1 MNNHIHDNAGFS
13 NRFEYFCR
21 NAGLI
26 RYLFQ
31 GNAGLIFIVG
41 YTGNYKALHT
51 GIFIDNHSSLLF
63 PIDGDVYQIVFDPAT
78 LHEDFPNLDL
88 EGRDSPGKAGLSD
101 TFAIGLLLQ
110 GESGGNTVYRANTI
124 TIQGEQVFIG
134 DAVFDAS
141 EVYLPL
147 VLRNSP

>member
-1 MNNHIHDNAGFS
+1 VTPITITGS
-13 NRFEYFCR
+13 LP
-21 NAGLI
+21 AGLSGVTVDYTI
-26 RYLFQ
+26 SMP
-31 GNAGLIFIVG
+31 G
-41 YTGNYKALHT
+41 YILQHGQAT
-51 GIFIDNHSSLLF
+51 
-63 PIDGDVYQIVFDPAT
+63 IDGDVYQIVFDPAT

-88 EGRDSPGKAGLSD
+88 EGRDSPEGAGLAD
-101 TFAIGLLLQ
+101 TFAVGLLLR